1 MNRTISDSGLGI
13 SLIPTGEQPDGV
25 SCRCIELPMKILPMV
40 LLCLAYSLFVVA
52 CAPQKKQTAGDSSQ
66 LTRVTATGYSKEGCL
81 LNLKLEARERNMRLN
96 PDDVQVDSKSLMLL
110 FPFLDREGYRCSGA
124 VTEREKRIFTR
135 DSLYPVD

>member
-1 MNRTISDSGLGI
+1 
-13 SLIPTGEQPDGV
+13 
-25 SCRCIELPMKILPMV
+25 MKILPMV
-40 LLCLAYSLFVVA
+40 LLCLAYSSFVVA
-52 CAPQKKQTAGDSSQ
+52 CAPQTKQTAGDSSQ

-96 PDDVQVDSKSLMLL
+96 PDDVQIDSKSLMLL
-110 FPFLDREGYRCSGA
+110 FPFFDREGYRCSGA

>member
-1 MNRTISDSGLGI
+1 
-13 SLIPTGEQPDGV
+13 
-25 SCRCIELPMKILPMV
+25 MKILPIA

-52 CAPQKKQTAGDSSQ
+52 CTPQTKQAVGDSSQ
-66 LTRVTATGYSKEGCL
+66 PTRVTATGYSKEGCL

-110 FPFLDREGYRCSGA
+110 FPFFDREGYRCSGA
-124 VTEREKRIFTR
+124 VTERERRIFTR